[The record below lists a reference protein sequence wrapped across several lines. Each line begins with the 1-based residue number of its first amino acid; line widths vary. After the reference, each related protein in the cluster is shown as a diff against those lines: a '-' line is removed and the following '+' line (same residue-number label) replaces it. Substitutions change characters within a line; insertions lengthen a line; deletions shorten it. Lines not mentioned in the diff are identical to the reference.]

1 MGRSYSHLSREQ
13 RQVIAD
19 SLAIGKLAKDI
30 AVTLSLHISTVYREI
45 ERGKNP
51 DTNKYEPE
59 FSENK
64 YQSNLADKGKSPRL
78 EENKEMAS
86 VISELILKEG
96 LSPEQA
102 ILRLKEDGYTEVPTK
117 TTIYTAIDRGLIP
130 NVTRESLYTRNAT
143 VFSDGM
149 IHLPKWVREKLSI
162 NDGDNLLI
170 EVDDD
175 KCVAQKAYHTRT
187 IKESN
192 TLNLEQIVI
201 LINASRGTGIY
212 MQVLFAV
219 LMGLRRGEING
230 LKYGDI
236 DFIRQ
241 KLHVSRQLGRAA
253 NSDDIVFAP
262 KTRTKQEIK
271 LKTLSSDRVL
281 DIPDFV
287 FEEILKSREQYERNR
302 SRRSKTF
309 QDLDYICCSN
319 YGRPRS
325 MQYHFKPF
333 KEILQKSGLPD
344 IRWHD
349 LRHSYATLLMKNDFN
364 LKAISKILGHAKEIV
379 TADIYVDNQEIIA
392 DGVGELKEY
401 MDEVVPQ
408 RPTDFNEKERV
419 FDYSDFDVT
428 AAFDGL
434 TV

>member
-59 FSENK
+59 FSESK

-78 EENKEMAS
+78 EENKEMAA

-162 NDGDNLLI
+162 NDGDNLLV

-175 KCVAQKAYHTRT
+175 K
-187 IKESN
+187 
-192 TLNLEQIVI
+192 VI
-201 LINASRGTGIY
+201 LR
-212 MQVLFAV
+212 
-219 LMGLRRGEING
+219 
-230 LKYGDI
+230 
-236 DFIRQ
+236 
-241 KLHVSRQLGRAA
+241 
-253 NSDDIVFAP
+253 
-262 KTRTKQEIK
+262 
-271 LKTLSSDRVL
+271 
-281 DIPDFV
+281 
-287 FEEILKSREQYERNR
+287 
-302 SRRSKTF
+302 
-309 QDLDYICCSN
+309 
-319 YGRPRS
+319 
-325 MQYHFKPF
+325 
-333 KEILQKSGLPD
+333 KENK
-344 IRWHD
+344 
-349 LRHSYATLLMKNDFN
+349 
-364 LKAISKILGHAKEIV
+364 
-379 TADIYVDNQEIIA
+379 
-392 DGVGELKEY
+392 
-401 MDEVVPQ
+401 
-408 RPTDFNEKERV
+408 
-419 FDYSDFDVT
+419 
-428 AAFDGL
+428 
-434 TV
+434 